1 MLKNF
6 SANLVKYFQQMMKK
20 KIKNYGVM
28 TSFMATYF
36 EIFNT
41 ASKWLRNKNIDT
53 MISKKYLSHL
63 FKGLNHE
70 LLVNLKLSNDKLIKD
85 FQTKDGINEELLL
98 NVKRLSVF
106 KNLNKSFEKIYNRI
120 KKN

>member
-1 MLKNF
+1 
-6 SANLVKYFQQMMKK
+6 
-20 KIKNYGVM
+20 
-28 TSFMATYF
+28 
-36 EIFNT
+36 
-41 ASKWLRNKNIDT
+41 

-85 FQTKDGINEELLL
+85 FQTKGGINEELLL

-106 KNLNKSFEKIYNRI
+106 KNLNKSFEKIYRRI

>member
-1 MLKNF
+1 
-6 SANLVKYFQQMMKK
+6 
-20 KIKNYGVM
+20 
-28 TSFMATYF
+28 
-36 EIFNT
+36 
-41 ASKWLRNKNIDT
+41 
-53 MISKKYLSHL
+53 L

-106 KNLNKSFEKIYNRI
+106 KNLNKSFEKIYRRI